1 MGIGEVKRDIREK
14 IISCQYNNSRE
25 DVWALLENY
34 DRCLAV
40 QATPDELAE
49 AAFLRGDISF
59 HKGRYRDTIAVL
71 TRCLAI
77 EKTLDYQYLET
88 EAYNMLGMLFSFM
101 GYESVALNY
110 YLLANET
117 AKRIHS
123 VEGQVAALLN
133 AGILY
138 QSLGDYQKAM
148 SYCRQGYEA
157 AQSSHSRPAMM
168 LILLCLIQ
176 QAQILF
182 RMGNYDDVRRVKRE
196 ADSYYQVTFHDGILL
211 SKSILEVWMEEQ
223 SGTESRMEALVEEI
237 REYLIYDDAYIEQ
250 IDSYAELCTFLIE
263 KGRKVEARRFLDIL
277 KEKLSITELFELQM
291 RMEELEVLYQ
301 KAFGGR
307 GKYLESCHNYVAM
320 RSEYESAIRKFKQ
333 QNLDNIENLQELEK
347 QRQEF
352 EFRSKCDLATGL
364 LNGSAFRFEVENYLA
379 ERNRGITDAMI
390 LIDIDNF
397 KLMNDSYG
405 HLVGDEVIERL
416 AVLINEQFAEDLAGR
431 FGGDE
436 FLIFVREIDD
446 VGELESRVE
455 VFRETF
461 AESRFG
467 KNASVQGSVSV
478 GVSYNSNLDI
488 SYDSLFSCADEAL
501 LKAKEYG
508 KNRVTF
514 FEIKRGM
521 LKYG

>member
-14 IISCQYNNSRE
+14 IISCQYNNSKE
-25 DVWALLENY
+25 DVWGLLENY

-40 QATPDELAE
+40 QATQDELAE

-59 HKGRYRDTIAVL
+59 HKGRYRDTVVVL
-71 TRCLAI
+71 TRCLGI
-77 EKTLDYQYLET
+77 EKTLDYRYLET

-117 AKRIHS
+117 AKRDRS
-123 VEGQVAALLN
+123 VQGQVAALLN

-138 QSLGDYQKAM
+138 QNLGDFRKAM
-148 SYCRQGYEA
+148 SYCRQGYDA
-157 AQSSHSRPAMM
+157 AQSSHSRPEMM
-168 LILLCLIQ
+168 LVLLCLIQ
-176 QAQILF
+176 RAQILF
-182 RMGNYDDVRRVKRE
+182 RMGNYEEVRRVKRE
-196 ADSYYQVTFHDGILL
+196 VDSYYQVTFHDGVLL
-211 SKSILEVWMEEQ
+211 SKSILEVWMAEQ
-223 SGTESRMEALVEEI
+223 SGEESRTEALVEEI
-237 REYLIYDDAYIEQ
+237 GDYLLYDDAYIEQ
-250 IDSYAELCTFLIE
+250 IDSYVELCGFLIK
-263 KGRKVEARRFLDIL
+263 KGRKAEARRFLDLL
-277 KEKLSITELFELQM
+277 KEKLSITELFELRMQ
-291 RMEELEVLYQ
+291 MEELEVFYQ
-301 KAFGGR
+301 KTFGGR
-307 GKYLESCHNYVAM
+307 RKYLESCRNYVAL
-320 RSEYESAIRKFKQ
+320 RSEYQGAIQKLNQ

-390 LIDIDNF
+390 LVDIDNF

-416 AVLINEQFAEDLAGR
+416 AALINEQFAEDLAGR

-446 VGELESRVE
+446 VGELERRVE

-461 AESRFG
+461 AEGYFG
-467 KNASVQGSVSV
+467 KNASVQGSVSI
-478 GVSYNSNLDI
+478 GVSYNSDMDA
-488 SYDSLFSCADEAL
+488 SYASLFSCADEAL

-521 LKYG
+521 LKYV

>member
-1 MGIGEVKRDIREK
+1 
-14 IISCQYNNSRE
+14 
-25 DVWALLENY
+25 
-34 DRCLAV
+34 
-40 QATPDELAE
+40 
-49 AAFLRGDISF
+49 
-59 HKGRYRDTIAVL
+59 
-71 TRCLAI
+71 
-77 EKTLDYQYLET
+77 
-88 EAYNMLGMLFSFM
+88 
-101 GYESVALNY
+101 
-110 YLLANET
+110 
-117 AKRIHS
+117 
-123 VEGQVAALLN
+123 
-133 AGILY
+133 
-138 QSLGDYQKAM
+138 
-148 SYCRQGYEA
+148 
-157 AQSSHSRPAMM
+157 MM